1 MKKDY
6 IRYLEDKIR
15 HFEWE
20 LEAVERSSVQAE
32 NRADECQG
40 RYAKEKRLRECAEE
54 ELKRVCLENSEL
66 RAKAVL
72 MESDGRNLHA
82 ELEKMNELSE
92 KHKEALKRIKD
103 LEKKP
108 NIRNGT
114 EDPYGIN
121 TPSSKKVNEPNSTEE
136 NRAKRGGAKVGHKG
150 AGRKDFTT
158 EEADTIKHN
167 NTPPLTPCCENPSLK
182 HTGMEYHAVYNF
194 KPMELERVM
203 NINAQFHCDNCGQ
216 DLTAPTPDAMSGA
229 KYSNAAAA
237 QIITECYFHQAAIG
251 GAARRMKI
259 NKGTLIGMAHRYA
272 EKLKPLF
279 DHIIFEMRKS
289 IFLHA
294 DETGWSMDGK
304 KAYAW
309 IFANDAFK
317 VFLFRDS
324 RGSKVPEEALGNKKL
339 MLILITDRYR
349 GYIPLLVERQL
360 CFVHILRDVEK
371 LKLEFP
377 DDKQIVSFCES
388 LIPHLSAAITLRTLG
403 LKSDEYL
410 KRAALLQSEI
420 MNICNAQSNDPGI
433 QKIQDIFRLNETQL
447 FHWVENPE
455 IPCENNYAERGL
467 RPIVISRKISFGCQ
481 SEQGMQTREILM
493 TILHTAKCRGH
504 DPVEFLEKA
513 LNLLTSN
520 PNADLIPL
528 FFPSDEPVLKK
539 TA

>member
-1 MKKDY
+1 MKKNY
-6 IRYLEDKIR
+6 VQYLKER
-15 HFEWE
+15 NTHLEWE
-20 LEAVERSSVQAE
+20 LEVVERSAVQAE

-40 RYAKEKRLRECAEE
+40 RYAKEKRLREYAEE
-54 ELKRVCLENSEL
+54 ELKRVQLENSEL
-66 RAKAVL
+66 RAKAIL
-72 MESDGRNLHA
+72 WESDGRNLHA

-92 KHKEALKRIKD
+92 KYKKALMRIKV
-103 LEKKP
+103 LEKKL
-108 NIRNGT
+108 NIRKGT

-121 TPSSKKVNEPNSTEE
+121 TPSSKKVNKPNSTEE
-136 NRAKRGGAKVGHKG
+136 NRAKRGGAKTGHKG
-150 AGRKDFTT
+150 AGRKDFTA
-158 EEADTIKHN
+158 EEADTIRHN
-167 NTPPLTPCCENPSLK
+167 NVPTSADQCCQNPSLR
-182 HTGMEYHAVYNF
+182 HTGNEYHAVYNF

-216 DLTAPTPDAMSGA
+216 DLTAPTPDAMPGA

-237 QIITECYFHQAAIG
+237 QIMTECYFHQAAIG
-251 GAARRMKI
+251 SVARRMNI

-272 EKLKPLF
+272 DKLKPLF
-279 DHIIFEMRKS
+279 EHIIFEMRKCV
-289 IFLHA
+289 FLHA

-324 RGSKVPEEALGNKKL
+324 RGSKVPEEVLGNKKL

-377 DDKQIVSFCES
+377 DDRQIISFCED
-388 LIPHLSAAITLRTLG
+388 LIPKLSAAIKLRTLG
-403 LKSDEYL
+403 LKPNEYL
-410 KRAALLQSEI
+410 KRAVLLQSEI

-447 FHWVENPE
+447 FHWVKNPD

-467 RPIVISRKISFGCQ
+467 RPIVISRKVSFGCQ

-504 DPVEFLEKA
+504 DPTEFLEKA
-513 LNLLTSN
+513 LDLLTSN
-520 PNADLIPL
+520 PTADLIPL
-528 FFPSDEPVLKK
+528 LFPPELNLEKS
-539 TA
+539 A

>member
-1 MKKDY
+1 MKKNY
-6 IRYLEDKIR
+6 IQCLKDKIKR
-15 HFEWE
+15 LEWE
-20 LEAVERSSVQAE
+20 FESVERSAVHAE
-32 NRADECQG
+32 NYAEECLSRWG
-40 RYAKEKRLRECAEE
+40 NEKRKREYAEE
-54 ELKRVCLENSEL
+54 ELKRVQFENGDL

-72 MESDGRNLHA
+72 WESNGRDLHA

-92 KHKEALKRIKD
+92 KYKKALRRIKE
-103 LEKKP
+103 LEKKL
-108 NIRNGT
+108 NIRKGT

-121 TPSSKKVNEPNSTEE
+121 TPSSKKVNKVNSTEA
-136 NRAKRGGAKVGHKG
+136 NRAKRGGAKKGHKG
-150 AGRKDFTT
+150 VGRKDFTP
-158 EEADTIKHN
+158 EEADTVKHN
-167 NTPPLTPCCENPSLK
+167 NTPPLMPCCKNPSLRRS
-182 HTGMEYHAVYNF
+182 GMEYHAVYNF
-194 KPMELERVM
+194 KPMELEKVM
-203 NINAQFHCDNCGQ
+203 NINTQFHCDNCGEY
-216 DLTAPTPDAMSGA
+216 LTAPTPDAMPGA

-251 GAARRMKI
+251 GVARRMNI

-279 DHIIFEMRKS
+279 EHIIFEMRKCV
-289 IFLHA
+289 FLHA

-324 RGSKVPEEALGNKKL
+324 RGSKVPEEVLGNEKL

-377 DDKQIVSFCES
+377 DDPQIVSFCED
-388 LIPHLSAAITLRTLG
+388 LIPKLSAAIKLRTMG
-403 LKSDEYL
+403 LKPDEYL
-410 KRAALLQSEI
+410 KQAALLQTEI

-447 FHWVENPE
+447 FHWVKNPD

-481 SEQGMQTREILM
+481 SELGMQTREILM
-493 TILHTAKCRGH
+493 TILHTAKCRGW
-504 DPVEFLEKA
+504 DPAEFLEKA
-513 LNLLTSN
+513 LNMLTAN
-520 PNADLIPL
+520 PNADLTKLL
-528 FFPSDEPVLKK
+528 FSDEPVLEK
-539 TA
+539 TV